1 MQDRISRNLPYVAL
15 LAASLLVVVL
25 GVQKRRLDDEVS
37 TLRGQVTRALR
48 EPVRGMFM
56 PAFTASTLE
65 DGRAATIGSTPGE
78 GRQVLLVYTTT
89 CRYCLASLPSWKK
102 IAATLDTMSTVRAE
116 VFGVSLDSVE
126 ATRKYAQR
134 HALPYPTVR
143 FPDDKV
149 TSMYRAAAVPVTLVL
164 DEQGRTL
171 YSRVGQLS
179 DQVAIDS
186 VIAAVKWKPAPR
198 PAPGQGAPAGQAA
211 TSGQG
216 SAAPAS

>member
-1 MQDRISRNLPYVAL
+1 MDDRISRNLPYVAL

-25 GVQKRRLDDEVS
+25 GVQKRRLDNEVGD
-37 TLRGQVTRALR
+37 LRVQVTRALR
-48 EPVRGMFM
+48 EPVRGMYM
-56 PAFTASTLE
+56 PAFNTATL
-65 DGRAATIGSTPGE
+65 DGRAATIGSAPGE
-78 GRQVLLVYTTT
+78 GRQVLFVYTTT
-89 CRYCLASLPSWKK
+89 CRFCLASLPSWKQ
-102 IAATLDTMSTVRAE
+102 IAGTLDTLSAARAE
-116 VFGVSLDSVE
+116 VYGVSLDSVE
-126 ATRKYAQR
+126 VTRKYAQR

-179 DQVAIDS
+179 EPAAVDS

-198 PAPGQGAPAGQAA
+198 PADAAQG
-211 TSGQG
+211 T
-216 SAAPAS
+216 AAPAS

>member
-25 GVQKRRLDDEVS
+25 GVQKRRLDDQVS
-37 TLRGQVTRALR
+37 DLRGQVTRALR
-48 EPVRGMFM
+48 EPTRGMYM
-56 PAFTASTLE
+56 PAFNTATL
-65 DGRAATIGSTPGE
+65 DGRPATIGSAPGA

-102 IAATLDTMSTVRAE
+102 IATTLDTLSAVRAE
-116 VFGVSLDSVE
+116 VFGVTLDSVE

-164 DEQGRTL
+164 DEQGRTI

-186 VIAAVKWKPAPR
+186 VIAAVKWKPQPR
-198 PAPGQGAPAGQAA
+198 PAAPAGRAA
-211 TSGQG
+211 TAGRG
-216 SAAPAS
+216 AAAPAS

>member
-25 GVQKRRLDDEVS
+25 GVQKRRLDVEVS

-48 EPVRGMFM
+48 EPARGMYM
-56 PAFTASTLE
+56 PAFTTATLE
-65 DGRAATIGSTPGE
+65 DGRPATIGSAPAA

-102 IAATLDTMSTVRAE
+102 IAGTLDTMSSVRAE

-126 ATRKYAQR
+126 ATRKYARR

-143 FPDDKV
+143 FPEEKLV
-149 TSMYRAAAVPVTLVL
+149 SMYRAGAVPVTLVL
-164 DEQGRTL
+164 DEEGRTI

-198 PAPGQGAPAGQAA
+198 PAAGAAGQAA
-211 TSGQG
+211 TAKQG
-216 SAAPAS
+216 AAAPAS